1 MGRLLHGFL
10 KVITHWHWSIET
22 HRVLWQK
29 EKGRRKAKLC
39 FRRAT
44 GNWQF
49 FSFFSRKR
57 LLSFGCTS
65 SFLPPRPVCW
75 TIKLEPGYFIALPL
89 GNSAAAVAAA
99 GKWPAT
105 MARRQM
111 GATTLVCTENTHY
124 FWKPNRSQSY
134 SLSVSLSVCLCV
146 VSVGQFG
153 GGQEEAPLAVT
164 RSTT

>member
-111 GATTLVCTENTHY
+111 GATTLVCTENTHTT
-124 FWKPNRSQSY
+124 FGSLIEANLTHFQSA
-134 SLSVSLSVCLCV
+134 SLSVCVLWVLANLV
-146 VSVGQFG
+146 VDKK
-153 GGQEEAPLAVT
+153 
-164 RSTT
+164 RHH

>member
-1 MGRLLHGFL
+1 MGKLLHGFL

-49 FSFFSRKR
+49 FSFFSRKK
-57 LLSFGCTS
+57 LFSFSCTS

-111 GATTLVCTENTHY
+111 GATTLVCTENTHTHTT
-124 FWKPNRSQSY
+124 FGGLIEANLTHFQSA
-134 SLSVSLSVCLCV
+134 SLSVCVLWVLANLV
-146 VSVGQFG
+146 VDKK
-153 GGQEEAPLAVT
+153 
-164 RSTT
+164 RHH